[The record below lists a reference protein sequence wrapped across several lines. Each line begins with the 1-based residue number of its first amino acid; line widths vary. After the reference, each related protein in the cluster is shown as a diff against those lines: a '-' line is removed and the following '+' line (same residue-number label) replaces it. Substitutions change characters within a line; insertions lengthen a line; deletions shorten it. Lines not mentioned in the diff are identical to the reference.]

1 MFVFLS
7 YAREDTALAERIH
20 ATLAAA
26 GFDCFLDTKSLP
38 PGQEYNARI
47 RQAVDRADLFIVLVS
62 PQALDP
68 GSYVSTELAF
78 AERKWRNP
86 SGYVL
91 PVAATTFDGEALPAY
106 LRPINVLPAQR
117 NVEAR
122 VLAWVQERIEQGG
135 GTSDDTPRDRLERW
149 RRLNQPPLRRARKLM
164 LRHLFSMIVAFA
176 FIGFGVL
183 ASTVAAPAPDEMRLA
198 MTVIPI
204 LVGGG
209 VALYA
214 VVQSVQA
221 LVGAAPVAA
230 LVLDRSD
237 HKGVTVHLLL
247 ANGARKRYT
256 AVGHSANSAYPGEIG
271 WAFIAGGLLLDF
283 ERGPR
288 MPTPRY

>member
-7 YAREDTALAERIH
+7 YAREDAALAERIH

-47 RQAVDRADLFIVLVS
+47 RQAVDRA
-62 PQALDP
+62 
-68 GSYVSTELAF
+68 
-78 AERKWRNP
+78 
-86 SGYVL
+86 
-91 PVAATTFDGEALPAY
+91 
-106 LRPINVLPAQR
+106 

-164 LRHLFSMIVAFA
+164 VRHLFSMIVAIA

-183 ASTVAAPAPDEMRLA
+183 ASTVGAPAPDEMRLA

-288 MPTPRY
+288 MPTPR